1 MHKPEI
7 HRVVTGH
14 DENGKAIVSIDGGLS
29 AVTEISTLPGVFF
42 HEVWNT
48 QGSPAV
54 IDNGPDPTSTD
65 IQIPPPKQGSRI
77 RFVDIPPESRESLQ
91 HGAGHMRDAFEE
103 MGDAAMST
111 MDDHAPH
118 PMMHRTET
126 VDYGIVVDGEINLV
140 LDDCEVPLKAGSVV
154 VQRGTNHSWANR
166 SDRYCR
172 MLFILIDGIYEPNIA
187 NALAQ
192 R

>member
-54 IDNGPDPTSTD
+54 IDNGPDPHIDRHSNTASQTG
-65 IQIPPPKQGSRI
+65 IAHSFRRYTTGEQGKSPTR
-77 RFVDIPPESRESLQ
+77 RRPY
-91 HGAGHMRDAFEE
+91 A
-103 MGDAAMST
+103 
-111 MDDHAPH
+111 
-118 PMMHRTET
+118 
-126 VDYGIVVDGEINLV
+126 
-140 LDDCEVPLKAGSVV
+140 
-154 VQRGTNHSWANR
+154 
-166 SDRYCR
+166 
-172 MLFILIDGIYEPNIA
+172 
-187 NALAQ
+187 
-192 R
+192 